1 MYSIRFV
8 GGGMD
13 GRTGRDENPPL
24 TVTYTAPGMSADV
37 YVQSS
42 NTDPDG
48 TLVYRKR

>member
-24 TVTYTAPGMSADV
+24 TVTYTAPGGMADV
-37 YVQSS
+37 YLRSS
-42 NTDPDG
+42 QDEDG